1 MDVYRIMHRIEKKK
15 KNDVKTRVKKN
26 TRAILGIQEARTT
39 YKLNK
44 VPHQK

>member
-1 MDVYRIMHRIEKKK
+1 MDVYRIMQRIEKK

-26 TRAILGIQEARTT
+26 TRAILGIQEASTTT

-44 VPHQK
+44 VSHQK